1 MKPRGFKFDA
11 DILSQKITLI
21 NECIQNIESEQQ
33 HYDYKFLTV
42 RKKKKSGI
50 PFFTLRPLP

>member
-50 PFFTLRPLP
+50 PFFTL